1 MARKKRRNR
10 ETFGINLGPLM
21 SNCLLKC
28 LNTVNHISKRR
39 PCKLAFLI
47 SFLRNKIVTYIVK
60 IYHNFSGHFSS
71 HSQLIAISQN
81 QSNTNSPPSV
91 KTSTPA
97 APLLDQSNTNKAAS
111 VKTSLPAASLLDRS
125 KTNNPAFVKTS
136 TPAAPLLDQSNTKI
150 PASQEQHS
158 RGTQW
163 DNKRLSTSCG

>member
-39 PCKLAFLI
+39 PCKLAFLM

-60 IYHNFSGHFSS
+60 IYHNFSRHFSS